1 MKKFIKSIVSL
12 GLVGVCMFAPIGCKK
27 NSGDSGEDRPASN
40 TSQNHQVNISTTSTL
55 FFDNGVSEYKIVK
68 PEVEDVYIEEAVS
81 ELNYILS
88 LATGKELPVVTDGNL
103 SWAETDKYISLGQT
117 SILSQSGLSLGGT
130 ELGANDGFEIE
141 TEGKTVFIAGGSTS
155 GTLFG
160 VYKFLYYEVGFEAFS
175 DSEITYNEAKTIP
188 LLDFDV
194 KEIPDIDQRIPCYYE
209 ITSGG
214 AATTA
219 SHRMYANVTSDFL
232 LTIDGI
238 PQHNTLAAVPPAI
251 YFEDHKDWYMQGA
264 TADMFDAGQHSTV
277 QLCFSRDVEGLS
289 KVVCDKL
296 KEELVAQ
303 PYARNICFTQQDGG
317 MWCYCDKCSEIIN
330 KYGSEAATQL
340 LFDNVVIKELE
351 RWFAAPSGDPQGAYT
366 DDYKAV
372 YGIAGARDRE
382 VILTQF
388 AYVKTKNP
396 PVKTNDSGEIIST
409 IDVELDDNLGVWIAL
424 IGSNFNYALNTEQN
438 KTDRNIIEGWA
449 KVVDNISYWGYS
461 ISEQNSFFPLN
472 CMNAQQQS
480 YKFVKEMGGTYI
492 FEESQHYVAN
502 MADWNPLYAYV
513 TANLMWDL
521 DSHIPTL
528 VDKFMKAYFG
538 PAAEAMTEIF
548 WNEQDWLAYC
558 ADILGRPGNPSNGS
572 LGNAEYWPQALL
584 LDFIEDIE
592 TAQNALVEL
601 KKTDPFRAQTIL
613 DRIVKEGTPFRYLL
627 LKNYKNYYDANT
639 FNEMKSELLSD
650 VQRLG
655 IGVYKSSDVLAR
667 AKYDASIL
675 VNNL

>member
-1 MKKFIKSIVSL
+1 MKKFIKKILVL
-12 GLVGVCMFAPIGCKK
+12 GLASVCMLTPVGCKK
-27 NSGDSGEDRPASN
+27 QTNDSSSDEPTVSTN
-40 TSQNHQVNISTTSTL
+40 ENHQINISTTST
-55 FFDNGVSEYKIVK
+55 FFFENGVSEYKIVK
-68 PEVEDVYIEEAVS
+68 PVVDDAYIDEAVS

-88 LATGKELPVVTDGNL
+88 MATGKELPVVTDENL
-103 SWAETDKYISLGQT
+103 SWKETDKYISLGQT
-117 SILSQSGLSLGGT
+117 AILSQSGLSLGGT
-130 ELGANDGFEIE
+130 KLGANDGFEIE
-141 TEGKTVFIAGGSTS
+141 TEGNTVFIVGGNTS

-175 DSEITYNEAKTIP
+175 DSEVIYNEVKTVP

-209 ITSGG
+209 LTSGG
-214 AATTA
+214 GAKTAA
-219 SHRMYANVTSDFL
+219 HRMYANVTGDFL
-232 LTIDGI
+232 LTINGV
-238 PQHNTLAAVPPAI
+238 PQHNTLEAVPPAI

-303 PYARNICFTQQDGG
+303 PYARNICFTQQDGQ
-317 MWCYCDKCSEIIN
+317 MWCYCDKCTEIIN

-340 LFDNVVIKELE
+340 LFNNVVIKELE
-351 RWFAAPSGDPQGAYT
+351 RWFAAPSGDSKGAYT

-372 YGIAGARDRE
+372 YGVAGARDRE

-396 PVKTNDSGEIIST
+396 PVKTNENGEIVSA
-409 IDVELDDNLGVWIAL
+409 IDIELDDNLGVWIAL
-424 IGSNFNYALNTEQN
+424 IGSNFNYALNAEQN
-438 KTDRNIIEGWA
+438 KADRNIVEGWG

-472 CMNAQQQS
+472 CMNAQKQS
-480 YKFVKEMGGTYI
+480 YQFIKDNGGAYI
-492 FEESQHYVAN
+492 FEESQHYVSN
-502 MADWNPLYAYV
+502 LSDWSPLYAYV
-513 TANLMWDL
+513 TTNLMWNL
-521 DSHIPTL
+521 NSHIPTL

-538 PAAEAMTEIF
+538 PAANVMTDIF
-548 WNEQDWLAYC
+548 WAEQDWLTYC

-584 LDFIEDIE
+584 LDFIADIE
-592 TAQNALVEL
+592 AAQDTLTEL
-601 KKTDPFRAQTIL
+601 KKTNSFRAQTISG
-613 DRIVKEGTPFRYLL
+613 RIVEEGTPFRYLL
-627 LKNYKNYYDANT
+627 LKNYKNYYDLAT
-639 FNEMKSELLSD
+639 FNEMKSALLAD

-655 IGVYKSSDVLAR
+655 ISVYKSNDVA
-667 AKYDASIL
+667 AKAKFDAAIL